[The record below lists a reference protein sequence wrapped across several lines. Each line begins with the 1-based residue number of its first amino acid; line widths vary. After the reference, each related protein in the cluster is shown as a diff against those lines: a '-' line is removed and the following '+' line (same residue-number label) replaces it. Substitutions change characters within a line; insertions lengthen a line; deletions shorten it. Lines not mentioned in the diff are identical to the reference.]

1 MTMIRWMSRQRGFT
15 LVELM
20 IVVVIIG
27 ILASIAIPKF
37 GAVVARAKLTEL
49 KQGLWHLVRLEEAYY
64 FANNQYVGFDFTDT
78 ACAPIGFTQPD
89 GHFVYSFDLGD
100 ETAYGKENGVANDVN
115 FDDDGD
121 DGLSVSITRVES
133 VMSGSAGPDFAW

>member
-1 MTMIRWMSRQRGFT
+1 MIRWMSRQRGFT

-49 KQGLWHLVRLEEAYY
+49 KQGLWYLVRLEEEYY

-78 ACAPIGFTQPD
+78 VCEPIGFTQPD
-89 GHFVYSFDLGD
+89 GRFVYSFNIAD
-100 ETAYGKENGVANDVN
+100 ETAYGKENGVANDIN

-121 DGLSVSITRVES
+121 DGLSVSITRVEG
-133 VMSGSAGPDFAW
+133 VMSGSAGSDFAW